1 MSGSASSA
9 RNGRNKEKARYVAEV
24 KEEYERWR
32 AEKEANIG
40 RMWEKIRDLQEQE
53 RKLEANT

>member
-1 MSGSASSA
+1 M
-9 RNGRNKEKARYVAEV
+9 AEV